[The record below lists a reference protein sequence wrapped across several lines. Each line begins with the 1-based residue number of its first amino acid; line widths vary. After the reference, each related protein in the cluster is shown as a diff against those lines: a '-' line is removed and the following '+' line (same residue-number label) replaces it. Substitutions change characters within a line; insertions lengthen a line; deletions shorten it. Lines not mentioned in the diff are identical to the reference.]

1 MALFDTFASLG
12 WFKTHRKAS
21 EKSVAAQVNP
31 PTTLIQIATAEGN
44 NQPGV
49 PRYPPIDNG
58 IVVASPDELLASQ
71 SDLIR
76 ILRRDLGLVDADF
89 EFRYLAPLRRAAALV
104 NLIPATRDKHHT
116 GAGGLFRFAATM
128 AIRCSQSAE
137 GRMFAARDG
146 IEQRRQIE
154 AAWRHAAFLTGL
166 TCELFR
172 PLTEMIVVDERGN
185 EWSPY
190 IASLTD
196 WAHAQKVE
204 KYFVR
209 WHQREDSRSS
219 GNTLASWAVNAV
231 LGNELLSSL
240 HKVKPAIVETIFG
253 VASGSITT
261 ADNSTLAALV
271 NEVRRK
277 VIEKDNE
284 ISPITYGKLTSGSHL
299 EPYFLDAMRTL
310 LRNGVWQVNTKSARC
325 HYGSDGFYVAWR
337 LGAQEILGQLESQ
350 KIPGVPTSRQTL
362 EEMLGRAGIIAV
374 APDGSWVHLIR
385 PVGSVGTT
393 LPAIKIQSPSAI
405 IGTLEITAHKDTLR
419 ANSKPAPSSAPVV
432 QKVVVEAV
440 PPEVIGT
447 EKSPPVV
454 SASEAAKFS
463 EPDDDGVI
471 VAQAEKE
478 SSPASVAA
486 PDALPK
492 DKKSRA
498 AKATTDEP
506 GIPKVPVPRSG
517 IPSVPDVEDD
527 VHTFDKELLVNL
539 GMPVCREIGL
549 WRDAWNRG
557 QSDDGFLKTT
567 EGLAVSYDILGK
579 MAIAHTVVIEALKEN
594 AYLEIIKIN
603 GKDRVLRPMP
613 FPRKEIL
620 GIVIRKSFAIKAGF
634 VLT

>member
-1 MALFDTFASLG
+1 MSLFDAFSRLIG
-12 WFKTHRKAS
+12 SKSPRKAS
-21 EKSVAAQVNP
+21 APPVARPTNAQ
-31 PTTLIQIATAEGN
+31 TTLIQITTAEGN
-44 NQPGV
+44 SQPGV

-58 IVVASPDELLASQ
+58 IIVASPDDLLASQ

-76 ILRRDLGLVDADF
+76 ILKRDLGLPEADF
-89 EFRYLAPLRRAAALV
+89 EFRYLAPLRRAASLV

-128 AIRCSQSAE
+128 AVRCSQSAE
-137 GRMFAARDG
+137 GRMFAAREG

-190 IASLTD
+190 VASLTD
-196 WAHAQKVE
+196 WAMGQKVE

-209 WHQREDSRSS
+209 WHQREDTRSA

-240 HKVKPAIVETIFG
+240 HKIKPLIVETIFG
-253 VASGSITT
+253 VASGAITT

-284 ISPITYGKLTSGSHL
+284 ISPITYGKLTSGAHL

-310 LRNGVWQVNTKSARC
+310 LRNGVWQVNTKAARC
-325 HYGSDGFYVAWR
+325 HYGADGFYVAWR
-337 LGAQEILGQLESQ
+337 LGAQEMLGQLESQ
-350 KIPGVPTSRQTL
+350 KISGVPTSRQTL
-362 EEMLGRAGIIAV
+362 EEMLGRAGIISV
-374 APDGSWVHLIR
+374 AADGSWVHVIR
-385 PVGSVGTT
+385 AVGNASTT
-393 LPAIKIQSPSAI
+393 FPAIKIQSPSAI
-405 IGTLEITAHKDTLR
+405 IGHLEVTPSKDTLR
-419 ANSKPAPSSAPVV
+419 VV
-432 QKVVVEAV
+432 AKAK
-440 PPEVIGT
+440 PPELVAPTTGPVTPPAVRLSAKIEPPVEVV
-447 EKSPPVV
+447 EKSPVG
-454 SASEAAKFS
+454 
-463 EPDDDGVI
+463 EPDEDGVI
-471 VAQAEKE
+471 V
-478 SSPASVAA
+478 PVAA
-486 PDALPK
+486 TTAAPVALEAAEVTAKEKKPRQPK
-492 DKKSRA
+492 A
-498 AKATTDEP
+498 AAEEASP
-506 GIPKVPVPRSG
+506 PKVPVPKSG
-517 IPSVPDVEDD
+517 IPSVPDVDDD
-527 VHTFDKELLVNL
+527 VHAFDKDLLLNL
-539 GMPVCREIGL
+539 GMPVCREIAA

-557 QSDDGFLKTT
+557 QVEDGFLKTS
-567 EGLAVSYDILGK
+567 EGLAVSYDVLGK
-579 MAIAHTVVIEALKEN
+579 MAIAHTVVVEALKEN

-603 GKDRVLRPMP
+603 GKDRSLRPIP
-613 FPRKEIL
+613 FPRKEML